1 MFCFVLFW
9 LSPTLEF
16 PTQYMRLWGVSSGS
30 KREKAEPSLTKFSS
44 SKTVSQQSLSVSA
57 LWLKA
62 ALQVAY
68 DPRALSAAHQGHGI
82 TLWALVTTNR
92 THSHKQA
99 EAPVPDL
106 QRDQKMPQ
114 GHFLEQV
121 LHSDW
126 LPTHLL
132 EV

>member
-1 MFCFVLFW
+1 MT
-9 LSPTLEF
+9 P
-16 PTQYMRLWGVSSGS
+16 G
-30 KREKAEPSLTKFSS
+30 PSLLLTKDMAS
-44 SKTVSQQSLSVSA
+44 
-57 LWLKA
+57 
-62 ALQVAY
+62 
-68 DPRALSAAHQGHGI
+68 
-82 TLWALVTTNR
+82 LWALVTTNR
-92 THSHKQA
+92 THSHRQA

-121 LHSDW
+121 LHTDW